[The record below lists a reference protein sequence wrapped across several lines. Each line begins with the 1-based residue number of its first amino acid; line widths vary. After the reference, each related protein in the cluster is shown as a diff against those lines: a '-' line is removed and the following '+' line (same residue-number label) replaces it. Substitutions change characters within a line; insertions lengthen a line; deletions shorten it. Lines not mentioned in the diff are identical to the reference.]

1 MILSYA
7 AMGVHNVQLKKM
19 QKQQKS
25 PKMQD
30 NVFKMAHE
38 WVKKVGDGI

>member
-7 AMGVHNVQLKKM
+7 AMGVHKVQLKKM
-19 QKQQKS
+19 QKQHKS

-30 NVFKMAHE
+30 NVFKMAR
-38 WVKKVGDGI
+38 VG

>member
-1 MILSYA
+1 
-7 AMGVHNVQLKKM
+7 MGVHNVQLKKM
-19 QKQQKS
+19 QKQHKS